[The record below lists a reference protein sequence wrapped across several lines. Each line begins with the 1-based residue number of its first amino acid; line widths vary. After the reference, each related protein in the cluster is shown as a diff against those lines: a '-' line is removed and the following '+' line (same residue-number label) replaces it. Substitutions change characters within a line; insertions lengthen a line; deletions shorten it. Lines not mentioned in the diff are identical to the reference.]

1 MPVRCA
7 CGSVTDP
14 RPAPVGGEPAPG
26 QARTPTARTPA
37 AAVLLRVLV
46 VDDSPALL
54 DLAAEMVD
62 ASPCAEVVGKA
73 GSGLEALQRVAQ
85 LRLDVVLMDLS
96 MPVMNGLEATR
107 ALRTD
112 QDAPRVVL
120 MSVHEQDEYQR
131 AAEEAG
137 AWAFLPKS
145 EFCARLPILL
155 RHLAA
160 VKGSAP

>member
-1 MPVRCA
+1 
-7 CGSVTDP
+7 
-14 RPAPVGGEPAPG
+14 
-26 QARTPTARTPA
+26 
-37 AAVLLRVLV
+37 
-46 VDDSPALL
+46 
-54 DLAAEMVD
+54 
-62 ASPCAEVVGKA
+62 
-73 GSGLEALQRVAQ
+73 
-85 LRLDVVLMDLS
+85 

-112 QDAPRVVL
+112 HDSPRVVL

-145 EFCARLPILL
+145 EFGARLPILL